1 MEGGGKDAK
10 KERERFQISER
21 CGVITTSWDTAGR
34 CDKMPQGLPMPGN
47 RFTVH
52 SACWNHDLSSGA
64 KRQRDTSVILSN
76 QGEEHN
82 QPCKV
87 STS

>member
-47 RFTVH
+47 
-52 SACWNHDLSSGA
+52 
-64 KRQRDTSVILSN
+64 
-76 QGEEHN
+76 
-82 QPCKV
+82 
-87 STS
+87 